1 MKAKNKP
8 QLFSQ
13 ESPTHYQLFP
23 TVPHSGAHREYEGEK
38 PWPKLVGLQRTGR
51 ILWPANGWV
60 SFCNTGGC
68 WMICFRSIFC
78 GKKHELQ
85 VLLKCYNL
93 SAVHQTVQKKKKCF
107 KKLLIYVFCLLGEK
121 KKRFNGGASLCINH
135 IFHTLTTSFTVF
147 ISTLK

>member
-68 WMICFRSIFC
+68 WTICFRSIFC
-78 GKKHELQ
+78 GKNTNFRCFWNVTTCPPFTRLFKKKMLQ
-85 VLLKCYNL
+85 KIANLCLLPFGG
-93 SAVHQTVQKKKKCF
+93 KKKC
-107 KKLLIYVFCLLGEK
+107 
-121 KKRFNGGASLCINH
+121 FNGGASLCINH